1 MDIAR
6 YENDQRTAYLAK
18 EYRRLEQEYT
28 EAQTLSGEG
37 VESLVQEELQKL
49 EAQMKTLEERM
60 EQILSDEQEQKE
72 EVREMILEVR
82 AGAGGDE
89 AALFAHTLAA
99 MYERYVLSQG
109 GKWTIVSRSENAL
122 GGYKEAAFQIK
133 GVGMYDRLQF
143 ETGTHRVQRVPATEK
158 SGRVHTSTASVAILP
173 LYKQADG
180 ALNPE
185 EIKMEFSRSGG
196 AGGQNVN
203 KVESA
208 VRMVHLPTGIEVRC
222 TEERTQ
228 QRNREQALIILTAKV
243 RQAQQEKAAAEYA
256 SLRRSQI
263 GTADRSEKIRT
274 YNLLQDRV
282 TDHRIKKNWSNVEG
296 ILAGGL
302 EPIVQA
308 LSEEYVEKE

>member
-6 YENDQRTAYLAK
+6 YENDQRTTYLAK
-18 EYRRLEQEYT
+18 EYRRLEQEHT
-28 EAQTLSGEG
+28 EAKTLSGEG
-37 VESLVQEELQKL
+37 VESLVQEELRKI
-49 EAQMKTLEERM
+49 EAQMKTLREQM
-60 EQILSDEQEQKE
+60 EQILNNEQEQKE

-109 GKWTIVSRSENAL
+109 GKWTTVSRSENAL

-274 YNLLQDRV
+274 YNFLQDRV
-282 TDHRIKKNWSNVEG
+282 TDHRIKKNWSNIEG

-302 EPIVQA
+302 DPIVQE
-308 LSEEYVEKE
+308 LSEVYVEKE